1 MAVCFPMVK
10 FNLGQEALMGSQIK
24 DLVAMGDIETLYE
37 LMADDDDW
45 VNQLDAAEGL
55 VKLGDIRGLEF
66 LISAEQSEDKE
77 IRQVAKEILDT
88 PAIALKREELEAEEK
103 RALRVKVDIARKRL
117 QKGGKVFQ
125 YKMVYLPAGE
135 ILDQDP
141 SSEGFTVPAL
151 TEHGLEGWEVVNM
164 IPRRKQT
171 LVSVVDDNYSGA
183 YFLLKKELSPDES
196 AELDEL

>member
-1 MAVCFPMVK
+1 
-10 FNLGQEALMGSQIK
+10 MGSQINN
-24 DLVAMGDIETLYE
+24 LVAMGDIETLYD
-37 LMADDDDW
+37 LMADEDDW
-45 VNQLDAAEGL
+45 MDQLDAAEGL

-66 LISAEQSEDKE
+66 LISAEQSDDKE
-77 IRQVAKEILDT
+77 IRQVAKEILGS
-88 PAIALKREELEAEEK
+88 PAIDLKRDELEAEEK
-103 RALRVKVDIARKRL
+103 SALRAKVEIARKRL

-183 YFLLKKELSPDES
+183 YFLLKKELAPEES
-196 AELDEL
+196 ADLDEL